1 MEITTN
7 FNFKLNNENNDTVF
21 NAVKVDD
28 ELYEIK
34 WKDVQ
39 GYDKIM
45 KHYTKDVEYALKMG
59 QWVLLEG

>member
-7 FNFKLNNENNDTVF
+7 FNFKLNNENNDTIF

-28 ELYEIK
+28 ELYEVK
-34 WKDVQ
+34 WKDAQ
-39 GYDKIM
+39 GHDKIM
-45 KHYTKDVEYALKMG
+45 KHYTKDVEYALKME

>member
-34 WKDVQ
+34 WKDDS
-39 GYDKIM
+39 GYDKMM
-45 KHYTKDVEYALKMG
+45 KHYTKDVKYALEMG